1 MSTDGTAPRAGRGR
15 SGMRT
20 GLAVGLAVAALVWSV
35 AALPR
40 VRGQEDPRPNVIL
53 VVTDDQPAGSIPNP
67 YAVMPFLQ
75 RRALDPDD
83 HWVVFENG
91 YVNTPLCCPSRATM
105 LTGRFAHHTG
115 VRDNEDGVLLDET
128 STLATWLHDEG
139 YHTGLV
145 GKYLNRYPFER
156 TAYVPAGWDRWWGRQ
171 YGPVTSLY
179 FDYTLFEQ
187 DHLVPYGHT
196 DADYA
201 TDALADK
208 ATEFVREAPADQPFF
223 LWFGPTAPH
232 PPWTA
237 APRDEGA
244 FAGLVVP
251 TPPSVGE
258 ADVTDKPAW
267 VRDLA
272 PLDAADRT
280 ALRAS
285 HRRSY
290 QALLAVDDALREIM
304 AAVRSRGELADT
316 VVIFTSDNGLAFGE
330 HRWTKK
336 SCPYEACIGVPFLIR
351 MPSVA
356 HRTDPSIV
364 SAADIAPTI
373 AGLAGATPLPTFDG
387 VSLVPLLST
396 GSRAGLPGEVFAEWV
411 GDRTIPAWWEVRTRR
426 FAYIELA
433 TGERELYALRDDP
446 YELTNV
452 AGDPVFEAEVSRL
465 AATLET
471 YRGA

>member
-1 MSTDGTAPRAGRGR
+1 
-15 SGMRT
+15 
-20 GLAVGLAVAALVWSV
+20 
-35 AALPR
+35 
-40 VRGQEDPRPNVIL
+40 
-53 VVTDDQPAGSIPNP
+53 
-67 YAVMPFLQ
+67 
-75 RRALDPDD
+75 
-83 HWVVFENG
+83 
-91 YVNTPLCCPSRATM
+91 
-105 LTGRFAHHTG
+105 
-115 VRDNEDGVLLDET
+115 
-128 STLATWLHDEG
+128 
-139 YHTGLV
+139 
-145 GKYLNRYPFER
+145 
-156 TAYVPAGWDRWWGRQ
+156 
-171 YGPVTSLY
+171 
-179 FDYTLFEQ
+179 
-187 DHLVPYGHT
+187 
-196 DADYA
+196 
-201 TDALADK
+201 
-208 ATEFVREAPADQPFF
+208 
-223 LWFGPTAPH
+223 
-232 PPWTA
+232 
-237 APRDEGA
+237 
-244 FAGLVVP
+244 
-251 TPPSVGE
+251 
-258 ADVTDKPAW
+258 VTDKPAW

-373 AGLAGATPLPTFDG
+373 AELAGATPAAAFDG

-396 GSRAGLPGEVFAEWV
+396 GSPAGLPGEVFAEWV
-411 GDRTIPAWWEVRTRR
+411 GDQTIPAWWEVRTRR

-452 AGDPVFEAEVSRL
+452 ADDPAFEAEVSRL
-465 AATLET
+465 VATLET